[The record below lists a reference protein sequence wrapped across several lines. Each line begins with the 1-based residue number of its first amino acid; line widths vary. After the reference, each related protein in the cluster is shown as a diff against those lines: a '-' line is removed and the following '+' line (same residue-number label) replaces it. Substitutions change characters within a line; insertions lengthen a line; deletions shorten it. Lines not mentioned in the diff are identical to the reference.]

1 MFLHQHP
8 YPPYIPDNTTRLI
21 VGTIPPPRFST
32 GELFP
37 EDVDF
42 CYGSKFG
49 LLWPILDQIFDLGL
63 DYENTNQ
70 AILQRKNFLLQ
81 NRIGI
86 CDIIEN
92 CRRAKIDASD
102 AGMAHIKMRNLI
114 HYITENKEVKTLLFM
129 GGNSKNGPE
138 YLFRKSIKPLGLK
151 MIKIN
156 SERPIINQLNLNG
169 RLIRTVSLISPSSA
183 ANRSIGGDAYY
194 KLQKKTN
201 KNYSTLDFRIE
212 QFRKHFT

>member
-8 YPPYIPDNTTRLI
+8 YPPFIPENATKLI
-21 VGTIPPPRFST
+21 VGTIPPPRFS
-32 GELFP
+32 GGKLFP

-42 CYGSKFG
+42 CYGSKYG
-49 LLWPILDQIFDLGL
+49 LLWPILDRIFDLGL
-63 DYENTNQ
+63 DYENTYE
-70 AILQRKNFLLQ
+70 AILQRKTFLLQ

-102 AGMAHIKMRNLI
+102 AGMDQIKMRNLI
-114 HYITENKEVKTLLFM
+114 GYITENKNLTTLLFM

-138 YLFRKSIKPLGLK
+138 NLFRKSIGPLGLK
-151 MIKIN
+151 MVKKN
-156 SERPIINQLNLNG
+156 SERPIHHELNLNG

-201 KNYSTLDFRIE
+201 RDYSTLDFRIE
-212 QFRKHFT
+212 QFRKYFT